1 MLRKMLVLW
10 KMVVA
15 TIMMMMIM
23 MMMMMMMMMVVV
35 LVVMMMIATAELMLS
50 RIIYLHSKG
59 TASMLT
65 SSFLWGVATDRFTS
79 TRAACRATSTERR
92 VRGAGGGEMGTRKAD
107 LGHFGACGGE
117 AVK

>member
-1 MLRKMLVLW
+1 MLVLW

-15 TIMMMMIM
+15 TFMIM
-23 MMMMMMMMMVVV
+23 MMMMVGV
-35 LVVMMMIATAELMLS
+35 LVVMMMIATTELMLF

-92 VRGAGGGEMGTRKAD
+92 VRGAGGDEMGTRKAD
-107 LGHFGACGGE
+107 LGHCGACGGE